1 MRYSTLRSTSCS
13 LEEVSKPRGLA
24 HFAESSEQNVPG
36 TIRPGMVP
44 FSEAVLKL
52 LLAFCVCFLAHC
64 NQAFAEGF
72 RIETKIFVGD
82 EEKPASETTTLF
94 LDGVVYDFLKEP
106 AQTAVFRKPTG
117 GRPGRFILLN
127 DQHRIRTE
135 FSTEQLTRAMDKV
148 RTWAGRQ
155 TDPFLKFAAD
165 PEFEESFEPES
176 GQLVLASHL
185 ENYAV
190 ATTPVEHAD
199 AAAEY
204 REFLDWYAQLNTLL
218 TGGPPPEPRLRL
230 NEALAR
236 HKVVPLT
243 VELTRAGEKEP
254 LRAEHDFTWR
264 LSQGDMKKTD
274 NVRASLASYR
284 PVSNEEFLRSTH
296 SANDAR

>member
-1 MRYSTLRSTSCS
+1 MAPTLHPTMRICALPFVSCS
-13 LEEVSKPRGLA
+13 LAIAVCLLPHCR
-24 HFAESSEQNVPG
+24 ES
-36 TIRPGMVP
+36 I
-44 FSEAVLKL
+44 
-52 LLAFCVCFLAHC
+52 
-64 NQAFAEGF
+64 AEGF

-82 EEKPASETTTLF
+82 EQKPASETTTLF

-117 GRPGRFILLN
+117 GKPGRFILLN

-135 FSTEQLTRAMDKV
+135 FSTEQLSRAMDKV
-148 RTWAGRQ
+148 RTWAGGQ

-264 LSQGDMKKTD
+264 LSQGDMKRID
-274 NVRASLASYR
+274 DVRASLASYGAV
-284 PVSNEEFLRSTH
+284 PNKEFLRRTQPTKT
-296 SANDAR
+296 R